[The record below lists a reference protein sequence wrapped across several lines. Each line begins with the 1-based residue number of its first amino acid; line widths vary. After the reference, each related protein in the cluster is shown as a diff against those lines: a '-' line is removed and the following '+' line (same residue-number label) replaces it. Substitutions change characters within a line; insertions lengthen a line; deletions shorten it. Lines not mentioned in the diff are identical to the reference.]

1 MLNIHGKSTPTHYL
15 CMWLELASI
24 NGDPNA
30 QATKAS
36 VAQRMTPDEIEKTKG
51 LAQECI
57 EKDYKNC

>member
-1 MLNIHGKSTPTHYL
+1 
-15 CMWLELASI
+15 MWLELASI